1 MRTFIALAAMLALA
15 AGASHA
21 APAKLNKLVGTVI
34 AWNGAVTAVPAGTTL
49 IDTKSIKCA
58 GAAGCIIAVGTT
70 LQAISGGSAGQW
82 QICILVDGN
91 QAAPGCPVQGIVP
104 TSNYVVGN
112 LRANAT
118 VATGTHTVQT
128 EIIMPSAG
136 SIAAWESD
144 YSVYKN

>member
-1 MRTFIALAAMLALA
+1 MRMFIALAATLALA
-15 AGASHA
+15 TPSYA

-34 AWNGAVTAVPAGTTL
+34 GWSGSVTAVPAGTTV
-49 IDTKSIKCA
+49 IDSKSIKCA
-58 GAAGCIIAVGTT
+58 GASGCIIAIGTT
-70 LQAISGGSAGQW
+70 LQAISNGGAGQW
-82 QICILVDGN
+82 QICVLVDGS
-91 QAAPGCPVQGIVP
+91 QAAPGCPVQGVLP

-128 EIIMPSAG
+128 EIVMPAAG
-136 SIAAWESD
+136 SYAAWESD